1 STRVEG
7 PPVYAGGPNV
17 RFAFACLFPLR
28 RLRRRRDAGSAHA
41 PSLLRR
47 TAGRSLPSQATIR
60 LDLSPH
66 HDTGLAVQRSELI
79 PSNALR
85 RGRNDQLHP
94 DSVRSLVKR
103 GLGRLAQGV
112 EARLLLPGGRLGE
125 ARQLEHDP

>member
-1 STRVEG
+1 MPAAPTCVSYWFRVG
-7 PPVYAGGPNV
+7 DGVPQGTLIRHTPSMQRRTVG
-17 RFAFACLFPLR
+17 RPL
-28 RLRRRRDAGSAHA
+28 
-41 PSLLRR
+41 PSL
-47 TAGRSLPSQATIR
+47 ATIR

-79 PSNALR
+79 PSNAFR

-112 EARLLLPGGRLGE
+112 EARLLLPGSRVGE
-125 ARQLEHDP
+125 TR